1 MKQLLLYICFVF
13 LLLFSFSAYSSAT
26 ELSIGDTAVDF
37 PEGNKWFGGDK
48 VSLKDNIDNKVTL
61 LYFMKP
67 GCGSCD
73 KFAPHL
79 YRLLLKHKEDL
90 TVVGVTEFS
99 DDKIEE
105 YLVKRV
111 GDYPIIQDKDRSFM
125 NQYIGVIN
133 KYPYVA
139 IIDKEGKLSWFGR
152 GKFHSHVTDEVERA
166 LNKSKDSVP
175 VNSDG
180 TKRALVVGVDYSG
193 LSLNKLSA
201 PESNA
206 ELIAKSFV
214 DAGYTESM
222 LLRGDETTTETLT
235 SDIAKLATDSKSGDS
250 AVFFFS
256 GDAKP
261 LKQSDGSIDLELY
274 FSDSSIS
281 LKNLV
286 GKFIR
291 ASECKNLLVVVDAN
305 NENSTLEIWEDIAAD
320 VGKAIPEA
328 TIILSAA
335 RWDRSML
342 DESGTKTIFSEMFAE
357 SIANSTSVLTPYKLW
372 KNIRDEMSIWSRPSG
387 ILQSPFIA
395 NSKDFSIGKAVK

>member
-1 MKQLLLYICFVF
+1 MKKLPSYICFVF
-13 LLLFSFSAYSSAT
+13 LLLFSFTGLVSAS
-26 ELSIGDTAVDF
+26 ELNLGDTASDF
-37 PEGNKWFGGDK
+37 PENMKWFGGDK
-48 VSLKDNIDNKVTL
+48 VSLKDNIGKKVTL

-79 YRLLLKHKEDL
+79 YRLLLKHKDEL
-90 TVVGVTEFS
+90 SVVGVTEFS
-99 DDKIEE
+99 DDKINE
-105 YLVKRV
+105 YMMKRV
-111 GDYPIIQDKDRSFM
+111 GDYPIFQDKDRTFM
-125 NQYIGVIN
+125 SQYIGVIN

-166 LNKSKDSVP
+166 LNKSTDTAP
-175 VNSDG
+175 INPDG
-180 TKRALVVGVDYSG
+180 SKRALVVGVDYSD

-206 ELIAKSFV
+206 ELIAKSFT
-214 DAGYTESM
+214 DAGYLESM
-222 LLRGDETTTETLT
+222 LLRGNETTVDKLT
-235 SDIAKLATDSKSGDS
+235 ADIQKLAADSTAEDS

-261 LKQSDGSIDLELY
+261 LKQSDGSIDLKLY
-274 FSDSSIS
+274 LPDSSIS

-286 GKFIR
+286 GSFTGS
-291 ASECKNLLVVVDAN
+291 SECKNLLVIIDAN

-320 VGKAIPEA
+320 VGNAIPEA
-328 TIILSAA
+328 TIIFSAA

-342 DESGTKTIFSEMFAE
+342 DKSGTKTIFSEMLAQ
-357 SIANSTSVLTPYKLW
+357 SIEDSTPSFTPYKLW
-372 KNIRDEMSIWSRPSG
+372 KNIRDDMSAWSRPSG

-395 NSKDFSIGKAVK
+395 NPKDFSIGKALK